1 MFRPRRNATTI
12 ITLAG
17 ILVVAGMGFGYA

>member
-1 MFRPRRNATTI
+1 MQFKSTTRK
-12 ITLAG
+12 LAG